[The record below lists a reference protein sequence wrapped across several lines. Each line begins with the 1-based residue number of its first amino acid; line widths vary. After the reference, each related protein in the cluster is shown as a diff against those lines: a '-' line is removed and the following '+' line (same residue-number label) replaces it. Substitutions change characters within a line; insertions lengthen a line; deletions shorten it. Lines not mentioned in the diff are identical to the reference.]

1 MPTNDPE
8 GDVPALELLF
18 GNRPWTLASES
29 GTRASCGICGT
40 SVAERG
46 RAVCAGCMV
55 VGGPFDGRL
64 RDSRRSTEAKER
76 QARKAAAKF
85 APKAPVASQD
95 AFSRLSPKERRGIVR
110 DHRRTAEGRAWLVA
124 QGLL

>member
-1 MPTNDPE
+1 M
-8 GDVPALELLF
+8 PALELLF
-18 GNRPWTLASES
+18 GNRPWTRSSES

-55 VGGPFDGRL
+55 ASGPFDVRL

-85 APKAPVASQD
+85 APKAPQSSPE
-95 AFSRLSPKERRGIVR
+95 AFARLSPKERRGIVR
-110 DHRRTAEGRAWLVA
+110 DHRRTAEGRAWLQA
-124 QGLL
+124 QGLM